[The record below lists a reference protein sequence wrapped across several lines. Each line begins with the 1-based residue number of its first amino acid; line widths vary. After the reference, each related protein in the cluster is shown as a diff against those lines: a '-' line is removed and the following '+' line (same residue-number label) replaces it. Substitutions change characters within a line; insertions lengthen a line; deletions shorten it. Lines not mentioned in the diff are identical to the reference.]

1 MTTPIKQRIAEN
13 EDSVHSL
20 ALGVT
25 ALGDL
30 LSSLDPAS
38 GMSDKTL
45 RSLGYLIQEVGKS
58 MTQKLDENNR
68 LDLEEGMKK
77 LRGSREH

>member
-1 MTTPIKQRIAEN
+1 MTSPIKQRIAEN
-13 EDSVHSL
+13 EESVHSM

-30 LSSLDPAS
+30 LSSLNPEA

-45 RSLGYLIQEVGKS
+45 RSLGYLIHEVGKS

>member
-13 EDSVHSL
+13 EDCVHSL

-45 RSLGYLIQEVGKS
+45 RSLGYLIQEVGKN
-58 MTQKLDENNR
+58 MAQKLDENNR
-68 LDLEEGMKK
+68 LDLEEGMEK

>member
-1 MTTPIKQRIAEN
+1 MTSPIKQRIAEN
-13 EDSVHSL
+13 EESVHSL

-30 LSSLDPAS
+30 LSSLNPEA

-45 RSLGYLIQEVGKS
+45 RSLGYLIQEVGKC

-68 LDLEEGMKK
+68 IDLEEGMKK

>member
-1 MTTPIKQRIAEN
+1 MTSPIKQRIAEN
-13 EDSVHSL
+13 EESVHSL

-30 LSSLDPAS
+30 LSSLNPEA
-38 GMSDKTL
+38 GMSDRTL
-45 RSLGYLIQEVGKS
+45 RSLGYLIQEVGKC

-68 LDLEEGMKK
+68 IDLEEDMKK

>member
-1 MTTPIKQRIAEN
+1 MTNPTKQRIAEN
-13 EDSVHSL
+13 EESVHSL

-30 LSSLDPAS
+30 LSSLDPAT
-38 GMSDKTL
+38 GMSEKTL
-45 RSLGYLIQEVGKS
+45 RGLGYLIHEVGKT
-58 MTQKLDENNR
+58 MAQKLDENNR
-68 LDLEEGMKK
+68 IDLEEGLKK